1 MVMDMFWVFVEKEL
15 KSIVRDPKI
24 VIAMF
29 IVPLIIIIIFYA
41 IVGHGIQQQIAQAVK
56 ESGTVAVIDL
66 DNDIHSRNFI
76 SFLRQLGVDVRLLDE
91 NLHTNISKALE
102 VSGTKILYII
112 PMGFSKNITNFSI
125 TSIKIYVKLGSLT
138 IGESGIIDLATRL
151 VERFNENIT
160 ITIASEK
167 GIPAE
172 FIKNAIVRR
181 PYAVIYNRVIENPY
195 ALSTLLSLSS
205 FFIPLIVLMLIMLAS
220 QLIVTSIAVEKEEKM
235 FETLLSLPI
244 NRMNIISAK
253 LFVSISISVVYMIIY
268 GLALFGY
275 IFQILGIG
283 IDVGSLEMPQMLS
296 LLILQKDLAISL
308 ILNTIGLAIFM
319 LMISLILGVFA
330 EDVRTAQAL
339 IGNIMGPLVL
349 LAYMPMFVD
358 ISGANQLQRMLL
370 SLIPIANTVFIPKL
384 AIVNDLTSMYM
395 AALSNIIYGI
405 ILFLFIQR
413 IVNSE
418 TIFTMK
424 LKRLKKQK
432 IGET

>member
-1 MVMDMFWVFVEKEL
+1 MDMFWVFVEKEL

>member
-1 MVMDMFWVFVEKEL
+1 MFWVFVEKEL

>member
-1 MVMDMFWVFVEKEL
+1 MFWVFVEKEL

-424 LKRLKKQK
+424 LKRLKKQR
-432 IGET
+432 IEET

>member
-1 MVMDMFWVFVEKEL
+1 MFWVFVEKEL

-370 SLIPIANTVFIPKL
+370 
-384 AIVNDLTSMYM
+384 
-395 AALSNIIYGI
+395 
-405 ILFLFIQR
+405 
-413 IVNSE
+413 
-418 TIFTMK
+418 
-424 LKRLKKQK
+424 
-432 IGET
+432 

>member
-1 MVMDMFWVFVEKEL
+1 MFWVFVEKEL

-384 AIVNDLTSMYM
+384 AIINDLTSMYM

>member
-1 MVMDMFWVFVEKEL
+1 MDMFWVFVEKEL

-384 AIVNDLTSMYM
+384 AIINDLTSMYM

>member
-1 MVMDMFWVFVEKEL
+1 MVMDVFWVFVEKEL

-41 IVGHGIQQQIAQAVK
+41 IVGHGIQQQIAQAVR
-56 ESGTVAVIDL
+56 ESGTMAVIDL
-66 DNDIHSRNFI
+66 DNDAYSRNFI
-76 SFLRQLGVDVRLLDE
+76 SFLRQLGVDVRLLDK
-91 NLHTNISKALE
+91 NLYTNISKALE

-112 PMGFSKNITNFSI
+112 PGGFSKNITNFST

-151 VERFNENIT
+151 AERFNENIT

-172 FIKNAIVRR
+172 FIKNAIVRK

-195 ALSTLLSLSS
+195 TLSTLLSLSS

-253 LFVSISISVVYMIIY
+253 LFVSILISIVYMIVY

-296 LLILQKDLAISL
+296 LLILQKDLALSL

-339 IGNIMGPLVL
+339 IGNIIGPLVL
-349 LAYMPMFVD
+349 LAYMPMFID
-358 ISGANQLQRMLL
+358 ISGADQLQRMLL
-370 SLIPIANTVFIPKL
+370 SLIPVANTVFIPKL

-395 AALSNIIYGI
+395 AALSNIIYGV

-432 IGET
+432 IAET